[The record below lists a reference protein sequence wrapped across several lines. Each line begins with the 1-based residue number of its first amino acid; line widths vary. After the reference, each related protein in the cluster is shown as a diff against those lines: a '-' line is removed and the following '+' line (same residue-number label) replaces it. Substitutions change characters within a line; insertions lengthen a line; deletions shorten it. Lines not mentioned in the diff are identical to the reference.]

1 MYIADLKNK
10 KASLETSV
18 ERAQRDVDKLA
29 EPQVGDIKLT
39 KRFGQLGLEL
49 FWGSVVN
56 TADWF
61 RLRQKRRVFR
71 CPPIAAH
78 ADNPNNQ
85 SNLEANTCSWYQTQ
99 EITCWQVTDWDGST
113 PASSLRGWLPYGG
126 YGGAYKRD
134 KLGAWL
140 RFYLT
145 RPKRDCS
152 KTGN

>member
-49 FWGSVVN
+49 FLGSVVN

-61 RLRQKRRVFR
+61 RLRQKRRVFH

-78 ADNPNNQ
+78 ADNPNN
-85 SNLEANTCSWYQTQ
+85 
-99 EITCWQVTDWDGST
+99 
-113 PASSLRGWLPYGG
+113 
-126 YGGAYKRD
+126 
-134 KLGAWL
+134 
-140 RFYLT
+140 
-145 RPKRDCS
+145 
-152 KTGN
+152 

>member
-29 EPQVGDIKLT
+29 EPQVGDIT
-39 KRFGQLGLEL
+39 KALWAVGIRAFL
-49 FWGSVVN
+49 GSVVN

-61 RLRQKRRVFR
+61 RVSQKRRVFY

-85 SNLEANTCSWYQTQ
+85 SNLEANTCSWYQTR

-145 RPKRDCS
+145 RPKRDYS

>member
-39 KRFGQLGLEL
+39 KRFGQLGIEL
-49 FWGSVVN
+49 FLSSVVN

-61 RLRQKRRVFR
+61 RLGQKRRAFY

-78 ADNPNNQ
+78 AAIQTTNQ
-85 SNLEANTCSWYQTQ
+85 ISKPTRVADT
-99 EITCWQVTDWDGST
+99 
-113 PASSLRGWLPYGG
+113 
-126 YGGAYKRD
+126 KRRKSHVD
-134 KLGAWL
+134 KLRIGTEAPL
-140 RFYLT
+140 PPPFGGDFRMEVMGVLT
-145 RPKRDCS
+145 KE
-152 KTGN
+152 TN